1 MANTSLP
8 FVDVNVD
15 TFDGWILKTNNAI
28 NALIFNAVTT
38 SNTTAGDYTY
48 GNGFVQGR
56 FGANTIVTTNIRGGN
71 VQNSSNGNINVLSNT
86 NFTGSRVSVNGY
98 IEVGQ
103 ALTQIWST
111 NTVTTGTSQI
121 AIDTFANTAY
131 RTVKYLI
138 SVTDNVAN
146 NYQSTELMLMQSGG
160 NVFITEY
167 ATLVSNNSVAQ
178 FSANVDSGS
187 VNLLYT
193 SSSANTTVNIN
204 KISVSV

>member
-8 FVDVNVD
+8 FVDLNVD

-28 NALIFNAVTT
+28 NALVFNAVTT

-56 FGANTIVTTNIRGGN
+56 FGANTIVATNIRGGN
-71 VQNSSNGNINVLSNT
+71 VQNSSNSGINVLSNT
-86 NFTGSRVSVNGY
+86 VFTGTKVNVNGY
-98 IEVGQ
+98 ITVGQ
-103 ALTQIWST
+103 GITRVSSANST
-111 NTVTTGTSQI
+111 TTGTSQVV
-121 AIDTFANTAY
+121 IDTFANTDY
-131 RTVKYLI
+131 RTVKYII
-138 SVTDNVAN
+138 SVTDNNAN

-167 ATLVSNNSVAQ
+167 ATLISNNSLAQ

-193 SSSANTTVNIN
+193 PSSSSTTVNVN